1 MTINNNIEHLI
12 DLAIFHLGHENKVTI
27 LIATKAEEGASYKE
41 LEEIFVRA
49 TASKEEI
56 IEEKILVA
64 YERFTQSHSDQEMT
78 FWLDTLG
85 ELYTALDEL
94 RKFN

>member
-12 DLAIFHLGHENKVTI
+12 DLAIFHLGHENPITI
-27 LIATKAEEGASYKE
+27 LIATKAEEGATYKE

-56 IEEKILVA
+56 IEEKILAA
-64 YERFTQSHSDQEMT
+64 YERMTKSHSDQEMR

-94 RKFN
+94 RKFA